1 MRRFGRLLMDQV
13 DLSRLARYRL
23 LRPYLRQVLLEEA
36 IQEISLSEEELAG
49 AQRTFFQENGVG
61 DQEALEAFCRYH
73 QLTVA
78 DLNYQIACPL
88 RLRAFAAHQFG
99 AQAESRFLK
108 RKPALD
114 QVVYSLLRTADG
126 GLARELCL
134 QIREGEA
141 TFADL
146 AALHAEGPERA
157 TCGIIGPVPLDQG
170 HPDLV
175 NRLRTAEPGVV
186 LDPFAIESWWT
197 LVRLE
202 SFVPAVFGP
211 ESAQAMTQEMLEE
224 WLEQQVDQRL
234 RDLQI
239 LQTPPQPKG

>member
-1 MRRFGRLLMDQV
+1 MDQV
-13 DLSRLARYRL
+13 DVSRLARYRL

-36 IQEISLSEEELAG
+36 LEGIVLGDEDKAAAQRRFVQEHGIGDQQGLEAYCRHHRLAG
-49 AQRTFFQENGVG
+49 P
-61 DQEALEAFCRYH
+61 
-73 QLTVA
+73 
-78 DLNYQIACPL
+78 DLDYQITYPL
-88 RLRAFAAHQFG
+88 RLRAFAERQFG

-108 RKPALD
+108 RKPGLD

-146 AALHAEGPERA
+146 AAEHAEGPERA
-157 TCGIIGPVPLDQG
+157 TRGIVGPVPLDQG

-186 LDPFAIESWWT
+186 LDPFAIESWWI

-211 ESAQAMTQEMLEE
+211 EAAQAMTQEMLEE
-224 WLEQQVDQRL
+224 WLDEQVDQRL
-234 RDLQI
+234 QAL
-239 LQTPPQPKG
+239 PSGP

>member
-1 MRRFGRLLMDQV
+1 MQGTGRLLMDQV
-13 DLSRLARYRL
+13 DVSRLARYRL

-36 IQEISLSEEELAG
+36 LARIALSDEDMAA
-49 AQRTFFQENGVG
+49 AQRHFVQENGIA
-61 DQEALEAFCRYH
+61 DQEGLEAFCRDH
-73 QLTVA
+73 QLTAA
-78 DLNYQIACPL
+78 DLDYQITYPL
-88 RLRAFAAHQFG
+88 RLRAFADRQFA

-108 RKPALD
+108 RKPGLD

-141 TFADL
+141 SFADL
-146 AALHAEGPERA
+146 AAEHAEGPERA
-157 TCGIIGPVPLDQG
+157 TRGIVGPVPLDQG

-186 LDPFAIESWWT
+186 LDPFAIESWWI

-202 SFVPAVFGP
+202 NFVPAVFGP
-211 ESAQAMTQEMLEE
+211 EAAQAMTQEMLEE
-224 WLEQQVDQRL
+224 WLEEQVDQRS
-234 RDLQI
+234 RTQPN
-239 LQTPPQPKG
+239 QPPPA

>member
-1 MRRFGRLLMDQV
+1 MRPDGRALMDQV
-13 DLSRLARYRL
+13 DLPRLARYRL

-36 IQEISLSEEELAG
+36 IREISLSEEQLAL
-49 AQRTFFQENGVG
+49 AQRGFFQENAIQ
-61 DQEALEAFCRYH
+61 DQEALDAFCRHH
-73 QLTVA
+73 QLSA
-78 DLNYQIACPL
+78 DDLRYQISVAA
-88 RLRAFAAHQFG
+88 RVRAFAERQFG

-146 AALHAEGPERA
+146 AAVHAEGPERA
-157 TCGIIGPVPLDQG
+157 TRGVVGPVPLDQG

-186 LDPFAIESWWT
+186 LDPFQIESWWI

-211 ESAQAMTQEMLEE
+211 EATQAMTQEMLEE
-224 WLEQQVDQRL
+224 WLEEQVDQRL
-234 RDLQI
+234 RDLQ
-239 LQTPPQPKG
+239 TRQPSPLPGA